1 MRFRLKSILI
11 VTTAACL
18 LLAVAAPYIR
28 QLDEIKQ
35 QRLLVACGVAAAS
48 TVILGGTFFA
58 ALLGLLERRLKRK
71 LGKCTVVD
79 LPESRWAI
87 AIGLAAGTIIHVVAL
102 VSLIASYALMG
113 SLPCSSGPDMVFL
126 VFITVQSAG
135 LAGVHAWRC
144 SNKIGQAGIMTSSN
158 RFLAWQ
164 EFEAVDYD
172 GVSLR
177 LSRKNRLFLTWIPA
191 WKIACPPENAK
202 RILELY
208 ENSKQS
214 QDNTID
220 GDVA

>member
-1 MRFRLKSILI
+1 
-11 VTTAACL
+11 
-18 LLAVAAPYIR
+18 
-28 QLDEIKQ
+28 
-35 QRLLVACGVAAAS
+35 
-48 TVILGGTFFA
+48 
-58 ALLGLLERRLKRK
+58 
-71 LGKCTVVD
+71 
-79 LPESRWAI
+79 
-87 AIGLAAGTIIHVVAL
+87 
-102 VSLIASYALMG
+102 
-113 SLPCSSGPDMVFL
+113 
-126 VFITVQSAG
+126 
-135 LAGVHAWRC
+135 
-144 SNKIGQAGIMTSSN
+144 MTSSN